1 MLKPSDALLEPDI
14 RFRDLVFQSAETG
27 DVRPLCMDDLRNMV
41 AGIELGPHVPVAIRE
56 QFDTAR
62 NAFVYSWFA
71 YELATLAEQHCFAT
85 LEMALRQRHQ
95 PHAPPNTTRSPGL
108 DKLLK
113 LAVKEG
119 WLRRDD
125 FVIPSISGSCQPACS
140 LDLIPMFR
148 NHLMHGNVHLLP
160 QATPDIL
167 RLCAQ
172 VMNRLFAGPSE
183 LAKTA

>member
-1 MLKPSDALLEPDI
+1 LLEPDI
-14 RFRDLVFQSAETG
+14 RVRDLVFQSAETG

-95 PHAPPNTTRSPGL
+95 PGAPPNTARSPGL

-125 FVIPSISGSCQPACS
+125 LSFRRSRVRANRRAASI
-140 LDLIPMFR
+140 
-148 NHLMHGNVHLLP
+148 
-160 QATPDIL
+160 
-167 RLCAQ
+167 
-172 VMNRLFAGPSE
+172 
-183 LAKTA
+183 